1 MLTGNFN
8 FFDHGFPYMS
18 ILIGNNEAI
27 GGVFV
32 SKLSTS
38 VQYIKGV
45 GPKKAY
51 RLKRLGLESVEDV
64 LYYLPKDYED
74 RRNISLL
81 ASGKYNEKGL
91 YRVTVSS
98 NPLVT
103 RPRRGLT
110 ILKVQ
115 VRDSSKEAQ
124 LIWFNQDYLR
134 EKLIPGREYIVYGKL
149 KRDSYGLQIQN
160 PEFIPWDGKS
170 LNQGITPIY
179 GLTDGITNKD
189 MLKITKFALD
199 NYLENVEDLLPERIS
214 LKYGFS
220 KKSDAIF
227 QLHFPDSPESM
238 IKARNQLAFEE
249 LLLLQLGLLRLN
261 GESSQNTLS
270 IRMPRH
276 RLLESFI
283 DQLEFRL
290 TGAQNRVLEE
300 ILKDM
305 GANKQMN
312 RLVQGDVGSGK
323 TIVGI
328 IAMYNAVLNGYQATM
343 MAPTEI
349 LATQHYETLVDAF
362 SGLDVRVAFISGN
375 QSRKEKEA
383 VLTSLKEGEIDI
395 IVGTHALIQTD
406 VTFNRLGLAITDEQH
421 RFGVRQRLS
430 LSDKGLSPDVIVM
443 TATPI
448 PRTLALILYGD
459 LDISIIDEL
468 PPGRQ
473 QIKTY
478 AVDSSLEGRIYN
490 FIISQIKE
498 GRQAYIVCPLIEES
512 EKINAVSAEDLYEK
526 LKDGV
531 FSDQR
536 VSLLHGRM
544 NQKDKDSIMMDFKE
558 GNIDIIISTTVIEV
572 GVNVPNASIM
582 LIMNAERFGLAQLHQ
597 LRGRVGR
604 GEYQSHC
611 ILVNNSSSKLSRER
625 MRIMQSTNDGFKI
638 SEKDLELR
646 GPGEFFGTRQHGIPE
661 LRIANLIR
669 DIEILKAAQ
678 KEAISM
684 ISHEDWDRGEEFM
697 KIKGSLDNLFYN
709 GTDEIIFN

>member
-1 MLTGNFN
+1 
-8 FFDHGFPYMS
+8 MS
-18 ILIGNNEAI
+18 ALG
-27 GGVFV
+27 
-32 SKLSTS
+32 TS

-51 RLKRLGLESVEDV
+51 RLKRIGLETVEDV

-74 RRNISLL
+74 KRKISSLSDGV
-81 ASGKYNEKGL
+81 ANEKGL
-91 YRVTVSS
+91 YRLTISS
-98 NPLVT
+98 RPSVA

-110 ILKVQ
+110 MLKVQ
-115 VRDSSKEAQ
+115 ARDSSKEVQ
-124 LIWFNQDYLR
+124 IIWFNQEYLR
-134 EKLIPGREYIVYGKL
+134 DKLIPGREYLVYGKL
-149 KRDSYGLQIQN
+149 RKGSYGLQIQN
-160 PEFIPWDGKS
+160 PEFKPWDEKG
-170 LNQGITPIY
+170 NDQVITPIY
-179 GLTDGITNKD
+179 GLTEGITNKD
-189 MLKITKFALD
+189 MIKIVRFALD
-199 NYLENVEDLLPERIS
+199 NYLLSMEDVLPEKMS
-214 LKYGFS
+214 LKYGFTS
-220 KKSDAIF
+220 RREAIY
-227 QLHFPDSPESM
+227 QLHFPKTPELM

-249 LLLLQLGLLRLN
+249 LLILQLGLLRLKKDSVHT
-261 GESSQNTLS
+261 SSS
-270 IRMPRH
+270 ISMPKH
-276 RLLESFI
+276 SLVDAFI
-283 DQLEFRL
+283 GNLEFRL
-290 TGAQNRVLEE
+290 TGAQERVLKE
-300 ILKDM
+300 ILTDM
-305 GANKQMN
+305 GKNKQMN

-328 IAMYNAVLNGYQATM
+328 VAMYNAVLNGYQATM

-349 LATQHYETLVDAF
+349 LATQHYETLLEAF
-362 SGLDVRVAFISGN
+362 KGYGVNVGFISGN
-375 QSRKEKEA
+375 QSKREREQ
-383 VLTSLKEGEIDI
+383 VLNDLREGNIDV
-395 IVGTHALIQTD
+395 IVGTHALIQEG
-406 VTFNRLGLAITDEQH
+406 VTFRNLGLAITDEQH
-421 RFGVRQRLS
+421 RFGVRQRLT

-478 AVDSSLEGRIYN
+478 AVDNTMENRIYN
-490 FIISQIKE
+490 FITSQIKE

-512 EKINAVSAEDLYEK
+512 EKLDVVSAEELYEK
-526 LKDGV
+526 LKDGA
-531 FSDQR
+531 FR
-536 VSLLHGRM
+536 ELKVSLLHGRM
-544 NQKDKDSIMMDFKE
+544 SQKDKDSIMMEFKN

-582 LIMNAERFGLAQLHQ
+582 VIVNAERFGLAQLHQ

-604 GEYQSHC
+604 GSYQSHC
-611 ILVNNSSSKLSRER
+611 ILVNNSYSKISRER

-661 LRIANLIR
+661 LRVANLIR

-678 KEAISM
+678 TEAMNIISDKNWNEGKEYGAIKAS
-684 ISHEDWDRGEEFM
+684 IDR
-697 KIKGSLDNLFYN
+697 LFYK